1 MRIANEKL
9 LLFVS
14 LMMSS
19 ASTLVNGDQHS
30 AVGTLLA
37 AGLITLLL
45 KGKHH
50 EKSLKS
56 SRYQHNLHGTLFN
69 GFGYSHIPHILNIDN
84 GIDFAYLHEILP
96 DIYNHNHYLIEGNN
110 AIDGEFISDY
120 FTDSQV
126 LTRKVFPY
134 GESLNI
140 GIDAL
145 GPKFGIHD
153 FGIDGI

>member
-1 MRIANEKL
+1 MRITNEKL

-19 ASTLVNGDQHS
+19 ASTLVNSDQHS

-50 EKSLKS
+50 EHRTKS
-56 SRYQHNLHGTLFN
+56 SGYQHNLHGTFLN
-69 GFGYSHIPHILNIDN
+69 GFGYSHIPHILNIYN
-84 GIDFAYLHEILP
+84 GIDFAYRHEILP
-96 DIYNHNHYLIEGNN
+96 DIYNHNNYLIERNN
-110 AIDGEFISDY
+110 AFDNELISD

-126 LTRKVFPY
+126 FTSKIFPY
-134 GESLNI
+134 GESLKI
-140 GIDAL
+140 GFDAL
-145 GPKFGIHD
+145 SPEFGIYD